1 MPSKSVILIS
11 ASSLLLCLAAVPA
24 RAADTPL
31 DPSSASDAR
40 QAGGTEANEWLPRDT
55 DLRILE
61 IRVDAYT
68 LDNVIG
74 AYQYQD
80 VILLPLGGLAY
91 LLDLAI
97 DVDEGVAGGFV
108 IREKNTFHLDTSR
121 NEVLLK
127 GRSGHYPAD
136 LVKVLDDDIYVESAL
151 LGKWLDMALDIDL
164 YSSRIWVRSE
174 EKLPFLARI
183 ERERR
188 ISKSLSHLRRGD
200 EQYPRHYEPYR
211 GYTVPFFDQTLSMA
225 KQYTDSGESTTLL
238 STTHATADLFLHES
252 NWYLTVNDEGVDDF
266 RVTLGR
272 TDTEGE
278 LLGSMRAREYRF
290 GHVSE
295 ARVGLITLPGQMEY
309 GAMVSSYPVGL
320 QMEYDRHRF
329 IGELLPGWEVEL
341 YRNNALIGYQQT
353 PIDGQYDF
361 QDVPLLFGSNH
372 FRLVFYGPRGEI
384 REVDQRFDVTQALT
398 RKGEHY
404 YRASM
409 MADEDDNER
418 VTFQYDYG
426 LTSNLSTTVNVVSIP
441 LEETTG
447 VVQHN
452 YLAAGMIGYWDALL
466 ASVTVID
473 DDKSGSALEVDLQT
487 RIDATTIGL
496 SDIFLADFV
505 SEEYTSTTKPIAR
518 RSLVTINTAIPTS
531 VLPRIPVTLGYKRNQ
546 FSDGG
551 ELVELSN
558 QLSLSLYGFA
568 MTNTVSH
575 QKITDLPATANG
587 AFNLSTRVGNLRLRG
602 SLAYT
607 IKPLSE
613 LSNIALTVDPGSF
626 GDYRVNFGLNHSLL
640 ADLTEYSVRANKIT
654 GKYGLSFGAT
664 YNSNDEV
671 TFGVNLS
678 FGFGYEPRRKEWLA
692 DANRVASQGSL
703 SARFFLDANQDG
715 IYNEGDEP
723 LENIGVRVNGGYSHQ
738 RSGEEGILFLTGIQ
752 PYNLTSITIA
762 PETLEDPL
770 WRMAL
775 DGVQVTP
782 RPGHAIE
789 VDFPIFMSGEIDG
802 TVYLNK
808 SGREFGV
815 GDVTVE
821 LVDQYGR
828 VIATTRT
835 AYDGFYIL
843 SKAPL
848 GDYRVRVSG
857 KQLQRL
863 GVRAMNEESLTI
875 SSEEPFV
882 SGIDLY
888 LEAE

>member
-1 MPSKSVILIS
+1 MPSKSVFLVSVSPLI
-11 ASSLLLCLAAVPA
+11 LCLAAVTA
-24 RAADTPL
+24 NAADTSP
-31 DPSSASDAR
+31 DPASGSSIR
-40 QAGGTEANEWLPRDT
+40 QTGAEPNEWLPRDS

-68 LDNVIG
+68 LDDVIG

-108 IREKNTFHLDTSR
+108 IREDNTFQLDTSR
-121 NEVLLK
+121 SEVILK
-127 GRSGHYPAD
+127 GRSKSYPAA

-151 LGKWLDMALDIDL
+151 LGQWLDMALDIDL
-164 YSSRIWVRSE
+164 YTARIWVRSE
-174 EKLPFLARI
+174 EKLPFLARL

-188 ISKSLSHLRRGD
+188 ISKSLSHLGRRDG
-200 EQYPRHYEPYR
+200 QYPRHHEPYR
-211 GYTVPFFDQTLSMA
+211 AFTVPFFDQSLSLG
-225 KQYTDSGESTTLL
+225 KQYTDSGETTTLL
-238 STTHATADLFLHES
+238 STTHATADFLKHES
-252 NWYLTVNDEGVDDF
+252 NWYLTMNDEGFDDF

-272 TDTEGE
+272 TDPEGE
-278 LLGSMRAREYRF
+278 LLGPLRASEYRF
-290 GHVSE
+290 GHVAE
-295 ARVGLITLPGQMEY
+295 PRVGLITLPAQPEY
-309 GAMVSSYPVGL
+309 GAVVSSYPVGL

-329 IGELLPGWEVEL
+329 TGELLPGWEVEL
-341 YRNNALIGYQQT
+341 YRNNALIGYQQN

-384 REVDQRFDVTQALT
+384 REIDQRFDVTQALT

-404 YRASM
+404 YRASVV
-409 MADEDDNER
+409 ADEDNNER
-418 VTFQYDYG
+418 ATFQYDYG
-426 LTSNLSTTVNVVSIP
+426 LTSNLSTTANVVSIP
-441 LEETTG
+441 LQEITG

-452 YLAAGMIGYWDALL
+452 YVAAGMTGYWDALL
-466 ASVTVID
+466 ASATVID

-496 SDIFLADFV
+496 TDIWLNDFV
-505 SEEYTSTTKPIAR
+505 SEEYRPVSKPIAR
-518 RSLVTINTAIPTS
+518 RSLVTLNTAIPAS
-531 VLPRIPVTLGYKRNQ
+531 VLPRIPVTLGYKRDR

-551 ELVELSN
+551 ELVEMSN
-558 QLSLSLYGFA
+558 QFSLSLYGFA
-568 MTNTVSH
+568 MTNMVSH

-587 AFNLSTRVGNLRLRG
+587 AFNLSTSVANLRLRG

-640 ADLTEYSVRANKIT
+640 ADLTEYSARANKIS

-664 YNSNDEV
+664 YNSNSEI
-671 TFGVNLS
+671 TLGVNLS

-723 LENIGVRVNGGYSHQ
+723 LDNIGVRVNGGYSRQ
-738 RSGEEGILFLTGIQ
+738 RSDEEGILFLTGIQ
-752 PYNLTSITIA
+752 PYNPTNITIA

-782 RPGHAIE
+782 RPGHAIQ

-808 SGREFGV
+808 NGREFGV

-821 LVDQYGR
+821 LVDKYGR
-828 VIATTRT
+828 VIATTKT

-857 KQLQRL
+857 KQLQSL
-863 GVRAMNEESLTI
+863 GVRAMNEDSLTI

-882 SGIDLY
+882 SGIDFY